1 MYTLLNGAKVENLRY
16 AATGKGAWEQSQ
28 WFWYNGRKTCELYNT
43 ETGEIKWYDA
53 NGKEVLMF
61 ERG

>member
-28 WFWYNGRKTCELYNT
+28 YFWYNGKL
-43 ETGEIKWYDA
+43 A
-53 NGKEVLMF
+53 NYTIQKRVKLSGSTQVVKKF
-61 ERG
+61 

>member
-61 ERG
+61 EQG

>member
-28 WFWYNGRKTCELYNT
+28 WFWYNGKKTCELYNA
-43 ETGEIKWYDA
+43 ETGEIKWFDA
-53 NGKEVLMF
+53 SGKEVLIF